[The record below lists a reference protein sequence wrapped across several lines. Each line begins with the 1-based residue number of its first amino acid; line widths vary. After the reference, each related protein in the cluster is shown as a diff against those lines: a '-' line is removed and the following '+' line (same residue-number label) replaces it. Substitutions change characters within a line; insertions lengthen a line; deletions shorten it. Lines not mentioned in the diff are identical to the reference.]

1 MKRLWERIQRLK
13 PYRANQRYNEVR
25 GNVLS
30 AGIAYYAFFSVFPAF
45 AIAAVVFGFVLRG
58 NPELLNQ
65 VGAALNNALPGFVKT
80 PDNPTGLITLEAPN
94 LSLLTLSGIVAVI
107 TLVLSALGWI
117 ASYRDG
123 IRAALGAEGSPGN
136 FLTDKLRD
144 LGVFALQGLA
154 FIVSA
159 ALTSMLAAA
168 SGWIAERVGLGDN
181 AFVVQVVGYV
191 VGYAIDV
198 AILVLLL
205 RLLSGVDLPWAV
217 LRQAAL
223 VGGLLL
229 TVVKLFG
236 AQLIASATRSPLLGS
251 VVVVVGL
258 LFWLNLIARIVILS
272 ASWAAVSLADLEDP
286 EAIADDVAAEEGPA
300 HETTQRAVRHT
311 SVRLIPPASAS
322 AGVADPSVSRARDR
336 TAIVTGL
343 ALGTAIGAVVAGVV
357 RRVFRD

>member
-1 MKRLWERIQRLK
+1 MKKLWERIQRLK

-58 NPELLNQ
+58 NPELLTQ

-80 PDNPTGLITLEAPN
+80 PENPTGLITLEPPN
-94 LSLLTLSGIVAVI
+94 VSLLTITGIVAVV

-144 LGVFALQGLA
+144 LGVFALQGVA
-154 FIVSA
+154 FLVSA
-159 ALTSMLAAA
+159 ALTSVLAAA
-168 SGWIAERVGLGDN
+168 SAWIGERVGLGDN
-181 AFVVQVVGYV
+181 AFVVPLAGYV

-205 RLLSGVDLPWAV
+205 RLLSGVDLPWPV

-236 AQLIASATRSPLLGS
+236 AQLIAIATRSPLLGS
-251 VVVVVGL
+251 VVAVVGL

-272 ASWAAVSLADLEDP
+272 ASWAAISLADLEDP
-286 EAIADDVAAEEGPA
+286 EAIADDVVADEGRAP
-300 HETTQRAVRHT
+300 EGGQRGVRHAP
-311 SVRLIPPASAS
+311 VRVIPPVHAS

-336 TAIVTGL
+336 TAIVAGL
-343 ALGTAIGAVVAGVV
+343 ALGTALGAGVAGVV